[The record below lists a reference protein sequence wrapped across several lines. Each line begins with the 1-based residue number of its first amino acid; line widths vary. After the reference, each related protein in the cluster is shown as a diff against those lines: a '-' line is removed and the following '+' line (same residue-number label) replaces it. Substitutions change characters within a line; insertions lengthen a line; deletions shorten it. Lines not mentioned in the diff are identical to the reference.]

1 MSADNGATG
10 DPIGAAVVRAAL
22 ASTAREVFSQFV
34 RTALTPT
41 IYEAHDFSVA
51 VFDDQVN
58 VVADA
63 SGLPEYVGSLT
74 FTVERLVER
83 FGRERIGPGDVL
95 ASSDPF
101 ITGGHPPD
109 LAIVSPAF
117 HDGRLVGFCAL
128 RGHVGDVGAR
138 NDYPADAHTIYEE
151 GLVLPPLKLVNAGAF
166 NEDVATIIA
175 ANSRM
180 PRETVGNVRSGV
192 GATVQGA
199 RKLSRIVETHGE
211 PTYRRAIADLLDGS
225 EMKVREMLAAIP
237 DGEYYAYDKVDETAI
252 DDGEIALVCGVR
264 ISGSE
269 IEVDVTGSDPVHD
282 GALNVPLAQ
291 TVAACRLALKRLT
304 TQDSVPANS
313 GEYRSLRVVA
323 PEGTIFNAQPP
334 VGTFMMHV
342 AASFLSEMIVTALL
356 PAISDRAPAQ
366 SSGHT
371 TAFTAGIETTEKHV
385 GVDDIAPIGYG
396 AQAGRDGASAL
407 EHFSIAGIP
416 VASAEVWE
424 SKAPVLKKS
433 ITLATDSGGPGR
445 WRGGL
450 GTRVEWS
457 FDAGADVTL
466 QSERTGELTGAG
478 LEGGLPGRGR
488 NHVEVAIGTPDERV
502 LGMSTDVTL
511 KAGQGIVMH
520 GAGGAGYGDPRER
533 DVEAV
538 ERDVRRG
545 YVSIGAAREDYCV
558 VIDPVTLEVDGSM
571 TAELR
576 GR

>member
-1 MSADNGATG
+1 MTAVDRAG

-51 VFDDQVN
+51 VFDDEVN

-74 FTVERLVER
+74 FTVERLVEK
-83 FGRERIGPGDVL
+83 FGRDKIGPGDVL

-117 HDGRLVGFCAL
+117 FGDQLVGYCAL

-138 NDYPADAHTIYEE
+138 NDYPADARTVYEE
-151 GLVLPPLKLVNAGAF
+151 GLVLPPMKLVKAGEF
-166 NEDVATIIA
+166 NEDVVQIIA

-192 GATVQGA
+192 GATTQGA
-199 RKLSRIVETHGE
+199 RKLSRIVEAHGE
-211 PTYRRAIADLLDGS
+211 TTYRRAVDDLLDGS
-225 EMKVREMLAAIP
+225 ELQVREMLAAIP
-237 DGEYYAYDKVDETAI
+237 DGEYYAYDVVDETAVDADQI
-252 DDGEIALVCGVR
+252 SLVCCVR
-264 ISGSE
+264 IRGSE

-313 GEYRSLRVVA
+313 GEYRPLSVVA

-342 AASFLSEMIVTALL
+342 AASFLSEMVVTALL
-356 PAISDRAPAQ
+356 PAIADRAPAQ
-366 SSGHT
+366 TSGHT
-371 TAFTAGIETTEKHV
+371 TAFTAGIEHRGKHV
-385 GVDDIAPIGYG
+385 SVDDIAAIGYG
-396 AQAGRDGASAL
+396 AQAGLDGASAL

-416 VASAEVWE
+416 LASTEVWE
-424 SKAPVLKKS
+424 AKAPVLKRS
-433 ITLATDSGGPGR
+433 VALVVDSGGPGR

-457 FDAGADVTL
+457 FDADASLTL
-466 QSERTGELTGAG
+466 QSERTGELLGSG

-488 NHVEVAIGTPDERV
+488 NHVEIAPGTPDERV
-502 LGMSTDVTL
+502 LGMSTDVVV
-511 KAGQGIVMH
+511 KAGQNVVLH
-520 GAGGAGYGDPRER
+520 GAGGAGFGNPLER

-545 YVSIGAAREDYCV
+545 YVSIEAAREDYGV
-558 VIDPVTLEVDGSM
+558 VIDPATGIVDQTM
-571 TAELR
+571 TMR
-576 GR
+576 SRRR

>member
-1 MSADNGATG
+1 MARSLWSA
-10 DPIGAAVVRAAL
+10 
-22 ASTAREVFSQFV
+22 
-34 RTALTPT
+34 
-41 IYEAHDFSVA
+41 
-51 VFDDQVN
+51 
-58 VVADA
+58 
-63 SGLPEYVGSLT
+63 
-74 FTVERLVER
+74 
-83 FGRERIGPGDVL
+83 
-95 ASSDPF
+95 
-101 ITGGHPPD
+101 
-109 LAIVSPAF
+109 
-117 HDGRLVGFCAL
+117 
-128 RGHVGDVGAR
+128 
-138 NDYPADAHTIYEE
+138 
-151 GLVLPPLKLVNAGAF
+151 
-166 NEDVATIIA
+166 
-175 ANSRM
+175 
-180 PRETVGNVRSGV
+180 
-192 GATVQGA
+192 
-199 RKLSRIVETHGE
+199 
-211 PTYRRAIADLLDGS
+211 
-225 EMKVREMLAAIP
+225 
-237 DGEYYAYDKVDETAI
+237 
-252 DDGEIALVCGVR
+252 GVR

>member
-1 MSADNGATG
+1 MSADYSGIG

-51 VFDDQVN
+51 VFDDEVN

-83 FGRERIGPGDVL
+83 FGRDRIKPGDVL

-117 HDGRLVGFCAL
+117 HEGRLVGFCAL

-151 GLVLPPLKLVNAGAF
+151 GLVLPPLKLVNEGVF
-166 NEDVATIIA
+166 NEDVAEIIA

-192 GATVQGA
+192 GATTQGA

-225 EMKVREMLAAIP
+225 EVKVREMLRAIP
-237 DGEYYAYDKVDETAI
+237 DGEYVAYDKVDETALG
-252 DDGEIALVCGVR
+252 DGEIALVCCVR
-264 ISGSE
+264 INGSE

-304 TQDSVPANS
+304 TQDTVPANS

-371 TAFTAGIETTEKHV
+371 TAFTAGIETTDKHI

-396 AQAGRDGASAL
+396 AEIGRDGASAL

-433 ITLATDSGGPGR
+433 VVLVADSGGPGR

-457 FDAGADVTL
+457 FDSGADLTL
-466 QSERTGELTGAG
+466 QSERTGELTGSG
-478 LEGGLPGRGR
+478 LEGGSPGRGR
-488 NHVEVAIGTPDERV
+488 NHVEIAPGTSDERV
-502 LGMSTDVTL
+502 LGMSTDVHVR
-511 KAGQGIVMH
+511 AGQSIVLH
-520 GAGGAGYGDPRER
+520 GAGGGGFGDPLQRE
-533 DVEAV
+533 VEAV

-545 YVSIGAAREDYCV
+545 YVSIEAAERDYGV
-558 VIDPVTLEVDGSM
+558 RIDPDTLAADHVVS
-571 TAELR
+571 AELR
-576 GR
+576 QR

>member
-1 MSADNGATG
+1 MTGGHSPAG

-22 ASTAREVFSQFV
+22 ASTAREVFGQFV

-41 IYEAHDFSVA
+41 IYEARDFSVA
-51 VFDDQVN
+51 VFDDDVN

-74 FTVERLVER
+74 FTVERLVET
-83 FGRERIGPGDVL
+83 FGRDRIAPGDVL

-117 HDGRLVGFCAL
+117 HAGRLIGFCAL

-151 GLVLPPLKLVNAGAF
+151 GLVLPPLKLVNGGVF
-166 NEDVATIIA
+166 DEVVADIIA

-199 RKLSRIVETHGE
+199 RKLSRIVEAHGE

-225 EMKVREMLAAIP
+225 ELRVREMIEAIP
-237 DGEYYAYDKVDETAI
+237 DGDYHARDLVDETAL
-252 DDGEIALVCGVR
+252 DAGPIALACAVR
-264 ISGSE
+264 IRGSE

-313 GEYRSLRVVA
+313 GEYRPLTVIA

-371 TAFTAGIETTEKHV
+371 TAFTAGIETVDKHV

-433 ITLATDSGGPGR
+433 ISLVADSGGPGR

-450 GTRVEWS
+450 GTRVEWA
-457 FDAGADVTL
+457 FDADADLTL
-466 QSERTGELTGAG
+466 QSERTGELAGSG

-488 NHVEVAIGTPDERV
+488 NHVEIAPGTPDHRV
-502 LGMSTDVTL
+502 LGMATDVVV
-511 KAGQGIVMH
+511 KAGQSIVLH
-520 GAGGAGYGDPRER
+520 GAGGAGFGDPRQR
-533 DVEAV
+533 DVDAV
-538 ERDVRRG
+538 GRDARRG
-545 YVSIGAAREDYCV
+545 YVTIEAARADYGV
-558 VIDPVTLEVDGSM
+558 VIDPDTLAVDLVA

-576 GR
+576 AR